1 MHDQKL
7 QKIVAANRLGAY
19 KIIPKGVIVVTC
31 ALEAAIML
39 HTSLVSLIIRLV
51 LITSIY
57 SY

>member
-1 MHDQKL
+1 MHNQKL

-19 KIIPKGVIVVTC
+19 KIVPKGVIIVTC

-39 HTSLVSLIIRLV
+39 HTSLVSLIRLI
-51 LITSIY
+51 LIISIY

>member
-39 HTSLVSLIIRLV
+39 HTSLVSLVGFNYEYL
-51 LITSIY
+51 
-57 SY
+57 